1 MKRCCE
7 GNRELDTLALFLL
20 QPHCSLSLKAEKK
33 KKSVSSRPLSWD
45 VFIGHFFL
53 FCFVAEERQNIKLW
67 RKGDNS
73 QESNQELSGTWIF
86 FQVKIEVEC

>member
-7 GNRELDTLALFLL
+7 GNRELDT
-20 QPHCSLSLKAEKK
+20 
-33 KKSVSSRPLSWD
+33 SVSSRPLSWD

-53 FCFVAEERQNIKLW
+53 FSFVAEERQNIKLW

-73 QESNQELSGTWIF
+73 QESNQELSGT
-86 FQVKIEVEC
+86 